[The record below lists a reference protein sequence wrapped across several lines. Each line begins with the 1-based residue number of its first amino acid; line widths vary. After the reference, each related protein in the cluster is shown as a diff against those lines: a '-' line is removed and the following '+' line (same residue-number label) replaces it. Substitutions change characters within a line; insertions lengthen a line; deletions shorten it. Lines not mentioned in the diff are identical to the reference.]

1 MRRLILSFF
10 LLAVA
15 SAPFA
20 QQAANSVPRPKLV
33 VGIVVDQMRWDYL
46 YRYYDRYEA
55 GGFKRLLND
64 GFSCENTF
72 INYLPSY
79 TAVGHTTIYTGA
91 VPAISGITGND
102 WTEQLTGKNVYCT
115 DDSTVTSVGN
125 DSEDG
130 KMSPRNLLVSTIT
143 DELRLATNFRSKV
156 VGVSLKDRASILPA
170 GHLANAAY
178 WLDDASGHF
187 ISSSYYMKELPSWVN
202 KYNDKN
208 RIQSLIKK
216 GWSTLYPIKTYV
228 QSDSDDQSYE
238 GKFPGEKT
246 STFPHAIDDFY
257 KQKKG
262 IFRSTPFG
270 NTLTLEFAQQA
281 VENYKLG
288 QGDVTDFLTI
298 NCASTDYVGHMYGPN
313 SIEVE
318 DTYLRL
324 DKDLSDFFEML
335 DQKLGKGQYLVFLSA
350 DHGAAHNVDF
360 MAKHNLP
367 ADTWN
372 SNPLKDSLNK
382 MLATKFGTPNLIRAI
397 KNYQVNFDLDK
408 IDAQTLDFEKIKKET
423 IAYLLRQPNITQAI
437 DIAAVGASAVPEP
450 LKSMVANGYYFKRC
464 GAIQIILNP
473 GYYEGSGRTGTTHGT
488 WNPYDTHIPLVWY
501 GWHIKSGKSNK
512 HANMTDIAPTIAA
525 LLQIQMPNG
534 CVGNVIEE
542 IKN

>member
-1 MRRLILSFF
+1 MRRLIFSLV
-10 LLAVA
+10 LLT
-15 SAPFA
+15 SAATSFA

-102 WTEQLTGKNVYCT
+102 WTEQLSGKSVYCT

-170 GHLANAAY
+170 GHLATAAY

-187 ISSSYYMKELPSWVN
+187 ITSSYYMKELPSWVN

-208 RIQSLIKK
+208 RIQALIKK
-216 GWSTLYPIKTYV
+216 GWSTMYPIKTYV

-324 DKDLSDFFEML
+324 DKDLSDFFNML

-367 ADTWN
+367 ADAWN

-408 IDAQTLDFEKIKKET
+408 IDAQQLDFEKIKKET

-437 DIAAVGASAVPEP
+437 DIAAVGSSATPEP
-450 LKSMVANGYYFKRC
+450 LKSMVANSYYFKRC

-473 GYYEGSGRTGTTHGT
+473 GWYEGSGRTGTTHGT

-534 CVGNVIEE
+534 CVGKVIEE